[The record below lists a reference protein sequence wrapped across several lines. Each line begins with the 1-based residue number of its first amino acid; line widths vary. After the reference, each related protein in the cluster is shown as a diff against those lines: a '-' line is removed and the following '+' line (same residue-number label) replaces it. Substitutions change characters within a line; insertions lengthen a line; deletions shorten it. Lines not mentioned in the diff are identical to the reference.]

1 MYKKMLGLND
11 SGDRV
16 YVTFD
21 EGAFKG
27 DEAYVMT
34 WSVSPDGVVTI
45 LENKPW
51 TDVDALMAERQAA
64 ATAEGT
70 RSVWL
75 NFGKNMASSINLAYG
90 SIKSSSMDKL
100 LPKSS
105 KKSKDP
111 YLWFFDEYKDS
122 VKKINTKTTDK
133 RYSVP
138 DRHHKRKPQPNRG
151 PIGRKEYQ

>member
-51 TDVDALMAERQAA
+51 TDADALMAERQASKA
-64 ATAEGT
+64 AEGT
-70 RSVWL
+70 RDIWL
-75 NFGKNMASSINLAYG
+75 NFGKSSFPPIKFGYGTVKASAL
-90 SIKSSSMDKL
+90 DKMIH
-100 LPKSS
+100 KSS

-111 YLWFFDEYKDS
+111 YLIFFDDYKDA
-122 VKKINTKTTDK
+122 VKKINTKSTDK
-133 RYSVP
+133 RHSVP